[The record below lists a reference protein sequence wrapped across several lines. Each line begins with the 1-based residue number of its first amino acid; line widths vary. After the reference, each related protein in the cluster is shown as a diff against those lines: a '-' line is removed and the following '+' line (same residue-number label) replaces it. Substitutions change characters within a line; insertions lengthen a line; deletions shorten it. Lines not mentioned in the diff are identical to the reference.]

1 MRRSIDLGASPS
13 LSFDA
18 GVDPGHAWH
27 LVVFVN
33 NDKVLDRLI
42 EAAKATDENTSAPH
56 WEPVHLDLAN
66 YAGKSVVV
74 RLYDFILVPNLQA
87 GNSYWRHIEVQ

>member
-1 MRRSIDLGASPS
+1 MHRSIDLGASPS

-42 EAAKATDENTSAPH
+42 EAAAVTDGDASAQH
-56 WEPVHLDLAN
+56 WEHIHLDLAN
-66 YAGKSVVV
+66 YAKKSVVV

-87 GNSYWRHIEVQ
+87 GNSYWRRIEVQ